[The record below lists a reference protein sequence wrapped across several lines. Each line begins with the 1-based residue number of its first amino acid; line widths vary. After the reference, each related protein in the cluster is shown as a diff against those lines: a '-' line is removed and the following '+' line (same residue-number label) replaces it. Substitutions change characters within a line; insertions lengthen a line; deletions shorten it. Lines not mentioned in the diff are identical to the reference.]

1 MELTISSEEVKALIL
16 EWANGKFPDI
26 VFNTVEFSPYSY
38 SREVTL
44 SYVEPE
50 VQELK
55 AA

>member
-16 EWANGKFPDI
+16 EWAQGKFPGA
-26 VFNTVEFSPYSY
+26 VFNTVEFSTYSY